1 MREFTAEDSLW
12 LCEYKSINN
21 HAVVISPSAIPR
33 YGQGQ
38 IFFCIGGE
46 GAETNVG
53 RYLAPLVSLS
63 TGELCHVRCED
74 VLGALKQE
82 LLPDEARLHLSQLR
96 PADALDLKTHTPE
109 YSGYSFLPDGRYAA
123 GVWLCSSQEV
133 WGYVQM
139 QKDYQHRVLIC
150 DRDDFAVLEMVKGK
164 LLYPDEQALLEF
176 SKSQESDAG
185 MRMG

>member
-1 MREFTAEDSLW
+1 MRSCRKRRDRRCGNFTAEDCVW
-12 LCEYKSINN
+12 LCEDNSIKN

-74 VLGALKQE
+74 VLGALKPE

-109 YSGYSFLPDGRYAA
+109 YSGYSFRRTGVMRPACGCAARRRSGLCADAEGLPAPGADLRPG
-123 GVWLCSSQEV
+123 
-133 WGYVQM
+133 
-139 QKDYQHRVLIC
+139 
-150 DRDDFAVLEMVKGK
+150 
-164 LLYPDEQALLEF
+164 
-176 SKSQESDAG
+176 
-185 MRMG
+185 

>member
-1 MREFTAEDSLW
+1 MREFTAEDCVQRLGDD
-12 LCEYKSINN
+12 SIENC
-21 HAVVISPSAIPR
+21 AVVIFPSAMPR

-38 IFFCIGGE
+38 IFFSVGGD
-46 GAETNVG
+46 GANTG
-53 RYLAPLVSLS
+53 AGKYLMPLVSLS

-74 VLGALKQE
+74 VLGILKPE

-96 PADALDLKTHTPE
+96 PAGALDLRTHTPE
-109 YSGYSFLPDGRYAA
+109 YSGYSFLQDGRYAA
-123 GVWLCSSQEV
+123 GVWLCSPQEV

-139 QKDYQHRVLIC
+139 QKGYQHRVLIC

-164 LLYPDEQALLEF
+164 ITYPDEQALLEF
-176 SKSQESDAG
+176 SKSQESGGG